1 MSWDN
6 LGEGYLERARLASQF
21 TLIVDFVFNQKQEPR
36 GGAVFGKKMEVR
48 IWLHSIFLPPS
59 SYQTNSIVWQANG
72 WQANEGGVRRGE
84 VLGDEK
90 GDWPEIFG

>member
-6 LGEGYLERARLASQF
+6 LGEGYLERASLASQF

-36 GGAVFGKKMEVR
+36 GGSVFGKKMKGR
-48 IWLHSIFLPPS
+48 IWLHGIFLPLS
-59 SYQTNSIVWQANG
+59 SYWTNSIVWQANG

-90 GDWPEIFG
+90 GGLV

>member
-36 GGAVFGKKMEVR
+36 GGSVFGKKMKGR
-48 IWLHSIFLPPS
+48 IWLHGIFLPLS
-59 SYQTNSIVWQANG
+59 SYWTNSIVWQANG
-72 WQANEGGVRRGE
+72 WQANEGRAMRRE
-84 VLGDEK
+84 VLGDDE
-90 GDWPEIFG
+90 